1 MEGWMN
7 IMTIEYLINKESNE
21 QFTLKLLNDKDCEV
35 ILEYAKELATIE
47 TEEWTS
53 VHNNYI
59 VYDFEPFGAYLG
71 SFKFTGIFRT
81 SSKLIDY
88 YIYLIQ
94 QRIDNINKLEGCLM
108 LQHKGV
114 N

>member
-1 MEGWMN
+1 
-7 IMTIEYLINKESNE
+7 MTIEYVINKDSDE

-47 TEEWTS
+47 TEVWTS

-59 VYDFEPFGAYLG
+59 VYDFEPFGAYSG
-71 SFKFTGIFRT
+71 SFKFTGIFRA
-81 SSKLIDY
+81 SNKIIDY
-88 YIYLIQ
+88 FMYLIQ
-94 QRIDNINKLEGCLM
+94 KRIDDINKLEECLV
-108 LQHKGV
+108 LEYKGG